1 MLLANFVL
9 LANNMSC
16 LLPIAA
22 SEINLFSEGG
32 VTTREFIKVPRFP
45 KFNTYESCALW
56 IYTTETKLD
65 YFNTENYTNHYT
77 LYTSADS
84 IVLVLTETTLQWR
97 DTDAILDFHVIKP
110 TKSSRTSS
118 GKWDISFDKIEYSN
132 KKPSNF
138 SSYHLHSCG
147 EWLFFDSGL
156 VLNGVKCNLND
167 KCTKYNLVYLEL
179 HPPDSFYLKQNP
191 AVKPVEGKKTIDLSN
206 LGNQAFIP
214 PNNSTSTPYS
224 NISQSNQTSNTT
236 QNPFNPQNNQTPHT
250 SSQNT
255 QTSTTSSQS
264 TQTSDTSSQSTQ
276 TPNSTSNQTAY
287 TSLQN
292 NQIPNT
298 NIFSTATLPISMV
311 SQINKIIPVKQVN
324 NINIPK
330 IRLQNIIPSLYWFT
344 ARSNELEKSD
354 ISYFR
359 ATLKSN
365 LPLNVLQ
372 NTRFNS
378 SISDLFGNI

>member
-1 MLLANFVL
+1 
-9 LANNMSC
+9 MSC
-16 LLPIAA
+16 LLPIPA
-22 SEINLFSEGG
+22 SEINLFSEAG

-65 YFNTENYTNHYT
+65 HFNTEHYTNHYT
-77 LYTSADS
+77 LFTSVDS

-110 TKSSRTSS
+110 IKSSRTSS

-147 EWLFFDSGL
+147 EWLFFDSGII
-156 VLNGVKCNLND
+156 LNGIKCNLND
-167 KCTKYNLVYLEL
+167 KCEKYNLIYIEL
-179 HPPDSFYLKQNP
+179 HPPDSFYLKRNMV
-191 AVKPVEGKKTIDLSN
+191 VKPDEGKNIIDLSN
-206 LGNQAFIP
+206 LGNQTSNK
-214 PNNSTSTPYS
+214 PNNINSS
-224 NISQSNQTSNTT
+224 NNPTQDSNTSN
-236 QNPFNPQNNQTPHT
+236 N
-250 SSQNT
+250 
-255 QTSTTSSQS
+255 
-264 TQTSDTSSQSTQ
+264 TQ
-276 TPNSTSNQTAY
+276 TPNTTQIPSTSLKKNQTQ
-287 TSLQN
+287 T
-292 NQIPNT
+292 PNT
-298 NIFSTATLPISMV
+298 SIFSAATLPSSMV

-344 ARSNELEKSD
+344 ARSNELEQSD

-365 LPLNVLQ
+365 LPLNVLP
-372 NTRFNS
+372 NTRLNS
-378 SISDLFGNI
+378 SITDLFSNI